1 MYNTETKILIT
12 GGAGFVGTNFIN
24 DLLKRGHNPECICV
38 IDNLSQGTYLPKVHD
53 YINNFY
59 QLDIRE
65 RTAVL
70 SVVNEFKP
78 DYIYHFAG
86 LVSIY
91 DCHANPYEAV
101 DNNILGS
108 INILDAAAENNVKR
122 IIFSETSAV
131 YENCEIP
138 ANGFNET
145 QSDPTTIYS
154 TTKAALALLAESYSR
169 TKGVNYTALRY
180 FNVAGP
186 LQDYNRTIP
195 PVFAGF
201 IIRLMGGHNP
211 IIFGDP
217 MKARDYIDVDD
228 VNAFHLLCMENED
241 TANQTF
247 NLGTGKMTTLLDLKD
262 IIGNIM
268 GFDRVE
274 YDQYGAIA
282 GEALNIRGDVS
293 KAKSMGWVPRKSMED
308 TIKETIEYLKE
319 EVNAGNINPS
329 TFMQDLEI
337 EKVKI

>member
-24 DLLKRGHNPECICV
+24 DLLKRGHNPDCIAV
-38 IDNLSQGTYLPKVHD
+38 VDNLAHGTYLPQVHD
-53 YINNFY
+53 KIQNFFRE
-59 QLDIRE
+59 DIRNE
-65 RTAVL
+65 YVKTIIT
-70 SVVNEFKP
+70 EFKP
-78 DYIYHFAG
+78 EYIYHFAG

-108 INILDAAAENNVKR
+108 INILDAAADAKVKR

-131 YENCEIP
+131 YENCEMS
-138 ANGFNET
+138 NTGFNET

-154 TTKAALALLAESYSR
+154 TTKACLALIAESYSR

-186 LQDYNRTIP
+186 LQDYNRTVP

-201 IIRLMGGHNP
+201 IIRLMGGKNP

-228 VNAFHLLCMENED
+228 VNAFHMLCMENEN

-247 NLGTGKMTTLLDLKD
+247 NLGTGKMTTLNDLKD
-262 IIGNIM
+262 IIGDVM
-268 GFDRVE
+268 GIQHVE
-274 YDQYGAIA
+274 YDQYSAIA
-282 GEALNIRGDVS
+282 GEALNIRADIS
-293 KAKSMGWVPRKSMED
+293 KAKSMGWEPKKSMVD
-308 TIKETIEYLKE
+308 TIKETLIYLKE
-319 EVNAGNINPS
+319 EVKQGNIDPL
-329 TFMQDLEI
+329 TFMEDLQI

>member
-24 DLLKRGHNPECICV
+24 DLLKRGHNPDCIAV
-38 IDNLSQGTYLPKVHD
+38 IDNLSHGTYLPQVHD
-53 YINNFY
+53 KIKNFY
-59 QLDIRE
+59 NEDIRNE
-65 RTAVL
+65 YVKTIIT
-70 SVVNEFKP
+70 EFKP
-78 DYIYHFAG
+78 EYIYHFAG

-108 INILDAAAENNVKR
+108 INILDAAADAKVKR
-122 IIFSETSAV
+122 VIFSETSAV
-131 YENCEIP
+131 YENEP
-138 ANGFNET
+138 LPPNGYHEG

-154 TTKAALALLAESYSR
+154 TTKACLALIAESYSR

-186 LQDYNRTIP
+186 LQDYNRTVP

-201 IIRLMGGHNP
+201 IIRLMGGKNP

-228 VNAFHLLCMENED
+228 VNAFHMLCMENED

-247 NLGTGKMTTLLDLKD
+247 NLGTGKMTTLMDLKD
-262 IIGNIM
+262 IIGNVM
-268 GFDRVE
+268 GIQNVQ

-282 GEALNIRGDVS
+282 GEALNIRADIS
-293 KAKSMGWVPRKSMED
+293 KAKSMGWEPKKSMED
-308 TIKETIEYLKE
+308 TIKETITYLEE
-319 EVNAGNINPS
+319 EVKKGNIDPY
-329 TFMQDLEI
+329 TFMEDLQI

>member
-1 MYNTETKILIT
+1 MYNKETRILIT

-24 DLLKRGHNPECICV
+24 DLLKRGHNPDCIAV
-38 IDNLSQGTYLPKVHD
+38 VDNLSHGTYLPQVHD
-53 YINNFY
+53 KIKNFY
-59 QLDIRE
+59 QEDIRNE
-65 RTAVL
+65 YVKNII
-70 SVVNEFKP
+70 SEFKP
-78 DYIYHFAG
+78 EYIYHFAG

-108 INILDAAAENNVKR
+108 INILDAAAESGVKR

-131 YENCEIP
+131 YENELMAP
-138 ANGFNET
+138 TGFHEG

-154 TTKAALALLAESYSR
+154 TTKACLALLAESYSR

-186 LQDYNRTIP
+186 LQDYNRTVP

-201 IIRLMGGHNP
+201 IIRLMGGKNP

-228 VNAFHLLCMENED
+228 VNAFHMLCMENEE

-247 NLGTGKMTTLLDLKD
+247 NLGTGKMTTLMDLKD
-262 IIGNIM
+262 IIGRIM
-268 GFDRVE
+268 GLNYVGYE
-274 YDQYGAIA
+274 QYGAIA
-282 GEALNIRGDVS
+282 GEALNIRADIS
-293 KAKSMGWVPRKSMED
+293 KAKSMGWEPKKSMED
-308 TIKETIEYLKE
+308 TIKETITYLEE
-319 EVNAGNINPS
+319 EVKKGNIDPY
-329 TFMQDLEI
+329 TFMEDLQI